1 MPAPKPP
8 APGPAPLQT
17 ALAAPATAPAT
28 PPRPRPPLGQAPAR
42 PPGPGQAAAGQPA
55 APRPP
60 ATLEFRSIDG
70 SGNNL
75 SDLSQNS
82 TGDSFSR
89 IGPANFSD
97 SQRSLVTNLPNA
109 RTVSNLVV
117 AATTEEAETP
127 NDRGLSGMM
136 YAWGQ
141 FIDHDINLIKS
152 DGINKISIQIPNGDP
167 SISGSISLT
176 RTKVDPLTG
185 LAINNVT
192 GWIDG
197 SMVYGSD
204 AVTAASLRNAE
215 GYMLTSIGNNLPI
228 VNGAFLAGDIR
239 AQENPDLTALQT
251 LFVREHNR
259 QVDLL
264 KAAHP
269 EWSGDQLY
277 NQARAIVG
285 AEIAHITYGEFLPSL
300 LGRGA
305 ISRYEGYDPTVNT
318 SMNEEFAGAAFRFGH
333 SIVSA
338 NLQRLAENGSA
349 VGPDL
354 SLKDAFFQTT
364 SDFAA
369 NGGAAGF
376 LRKLASDV
384 SNELDVFIVDDLRNF
399 LNVPGASMDLAAIN
413 IQRGRDLGLGS
424 LNQTRV
430 ALGLKA
436 YTSFAEITSDAS
448 IAASLQAA
456 YGSVDNLDLWIG
468 GLAEN
473 HGQGAMVGETFQ
485 IIIANQF
492 EALRDGDRLWYEN
505 QGFDR
510 RTLDQINDT
519 KLSDLILLNT
529 DVKHIQDDV
538 FRYVDRHG
546 SDSVVDPSVR
556 QLLIGKDGSDILV
569 GGNEND
575 ILVAGLGN
583 QQLTGGGGR
592 DQFVLS
598 QGGIQARVTDFT
610 PGQDRLVFEQA
621 LTRDQLTQG
630 LSISGQGANLLVS
643 FQGANVTLVGVGANQ
658 LRPDDIL
665 AKL

>member
-1 MPAPKPP
+1 VA
-8 APGPAPLQT
+8 
-17 ALAAPATAPAT
+17 
-28 PPRPRPPLGQAPAR
+28 
-42 PPGPGQAAAGQPA
+42 
-55 APRPP
+55 
-60 ATLEFRSIDG
+60 LEFRSIDG

-75 SDLSQNS
+75 TDLSQNS
-82 TGDSFSR
+82 SGDSFSR
-89 IGPANFSD
+89 IGVANFGD
-97 SQRSLVTNLPNA
+97 SQRSLVSNLPNA
-109 RTVSNLVV
+109 RTVSNIVV

-141 FIDHDINLIKS
+141 FIDHDINLMKS
-152 DGINKISIQIPNGDP
+152 DGTNGISIQIPNGDP
-167 SISGSISLT
+167 NLSGNISLT
-176 RTKVDPLTG
+176 RTTVDPLTG

-204 AVTAASLRNAE
+204 AVTAASLRNAD
-215 GYMLTSIGNNLPI
+215 GYMLSSVDNNLPI
-228 VNGAFLAGDIR
+228 ANGAFLAGDIR

-269 EWSGDQLY
+269 DWSGDQLY

-285 AEIAHITYGEFLPSL
+285 AEIAHITYSEFLPSL

-338 NLQRLAENGSA
+338 NLQRLAEDGSA

-354 SLKDAFFQTT
+354 SLKEAFFQSPT
-364 SDFAA
+364 DFAA

-376 LRKLASDV
+376 LRKLASDP
-384 SNELDVFIVDDLRNF
+384 SNELDVHIVDDLRNF

-436 YTSFAEITSDAS
+436 YTSFTEISSDPA

-456 YGSVDNLDLWIG
+456 YGSVDKLDLWIG

-510 RTLDQINDT
+510 RTLNQINDT
-519 KLSDLILLNT
+519 QLSDLILLNT
-529 DVKHIQDDV
+529 DVEHIQNDV

-556 QLLIGKDGSDILV
+556 QLLVGKDGADILL
-569 GGNEND
+569 GGDRND

-598 QGGIQARVTDFT
+598 QAGIQATITDFT
-610 PGQDRLVFEQA
+610 PGEDRLVFEQA
-621 LTRDQLTQG
+621 LNRDQLTQG
-630 LSISGQGANLLVS
+630 LSITPQGGDLLLS
-643 FQGANVTLVGVGANQ
+643 FQGTNLTLVGLSASQ
-658 LRPDDIL
+658 LHPGDLL

>member
-1 MPAPKPP
+1 M
-8 APGPAPLQT
+8 
-17 ALAAPATAPAT
+17 APAT
-28 PPRPRPPLGQAPAR
+28 PPRPRPR

-97 SQRSLVTNLPNA
+97 GQRSLVTNLPNA
-109 RTVSNLVV
+109 RTISNLVV

-215 GYMLTSIGNNLPI
+215 GYMLTSAGNNLPI
-228 VNGAFLAGDIR
+228 ANGAFLAGDIR

>member
-28 PPRPRPPLGQAPAR
+28 PPRPRPR

-82 TGDSFSR
+82 TGDSFGR

-215 GYMLTSIGNNLPI
+215 GYMLTSAGNNLPI
-228 VNGAFLAGDIR
+228 ANGAFLAGDIR

-277 NQARAIVG
+277 SQARAIVG
-285 AEIAHITYGEFLPSL
+285 AEIAHITYSEFLPSL

-305 ISRYEGYDPTVNT
+305 IGRYEGYDPTVNT

-456 YGSVDNLDLWIG
+456 YGSVDKLDLWIG

>member
-1 MPAPKPP
+1 
-8 APGPAPLQT
+8 
-17 ALAAPATAPAT
+17 
-28 PPRPRPPLGQAPAR
+28 
-42 PPGPGQAAAGQPA
+42 
-55 APRPP
+55 
-60 ATLEFRSIDG
+60 
-70 SGNNL
+70 
-75 SDLSQNS
+75 
-82 TGDSFSR
+82 
-89 IGPANFSD
+89 
-97 SQRSLVTNLPNA
+97 
-109 RTVSNLVV
+109 
-117 AATTEEAETP
+117 
-127 NDRGLSGMM
+127 MM

-215 GYMLTSIGNNLPI
+215 GYMLTSAGNNLPI
-228 VNGAFLAGDIR
+228 ANGAFLAGDIR

-277 NQARAIVG
+277 SQARAIVG

-305 ISRYEGYDPTVNT
+305 IGRYEGYDPTVNT

-369 NGGAAGF
+369 NGGASGF

-468 GLAEN
+468 GLAEK

>member
-97 SQRSLVTNLPNA
+97 GQRSLVTNLPNA

-215 GYMLTSIGNNLPI
+215 GYMLTSAGNNLPI
-228 VNGAFLAGDIR
+228 ANGAFLAGDIR

>member
-28 PPRPRPPLGQAPAR
+28 PPRPRPR

-82 TGDSFSR
+82 TGDSFGR

-259 QVDLL
+259 QVNLL
-264 KAAHP
+264 KAANP

-285 AEIAHITYGEFLPSL
+285 AEIAHITYSEFLSSL

-305 ISRYEGYDPTVNT
+305 IGRYEGYDPTVNT

-456 YGSVDNLDLWIG
+456 YGSVDKLDLWIG

>member
-1 MPAPKPP
+1 
-8 APGPAPLQT
+8 
-17 ALAAPATAPAT
+17 
-28 PPRPRPPLGQAPAR
+28 
-42 PPGPGQAAAGQPA
+42 
-55 APRPP
+55 
-60 ATLEFRSIDG
+60 
-70 SGNNL
+70 
-75 SDLSQNS
+75 
-82 TGDSFSR
+82 
-89 IGPANFSD
+89 
-97 SQRSLVTNLPNA
+97 LVTNLPNA

-117 AATTEEAETP
+117 AATSEEAETP

-204 AVTAASLRNAE
+204 AITAASLRNAE
-215 GYMLTSIGNNLPI
+215 GYMLTSAGNNLPI
-228 VNGAFLAGDIR
+228 ANGAFLAGDIR

-305 ISRYEGYDPTVNT
+305 IGRYEGYDPTVNT

-369 NGGAAGF
+369 NGGASGF
-376 LRKLASDV
+376 LRKLASDL

>member
-97 SQRSLVTNLPNA
+97 GQRSLVTNLPNA

-215 GYMLTSIGNNLPI
+215 GYMLTSAGNNLPI
-228 VNGAFLAGDIR
+228 ANGAFLAGDIR

-305 ISRYEGYDPTVNT
+305 IGRYEGYDPTVNT

-436 YTSFAEITSDAS
+436 YSSFAEITSDAS

>member
-28 PPRPRPPLGQAPAR
+28 PPRPRPR

-97 SQRSLVTNLPNA
+97 GQRSLVTNLPNA

-215 GYMLTSIGNNLPI
+215 GYMLTSAGNNLPI
-228 VNGAFLAGDIR
+228 ANGAFLAGDIR

-305 ISRYEGYDPTVNT
+305 IGRYEGYDPTVNT

-369 NGGAAGF
+369 NGGASGF

>member
-97 SQRSLVTNLPNA
+97 GQRSLVTNLPNA

-204 AVTAASLRNAE
+204 AITAASLRNAE
-215 GYMLTSIGNNLPI
+215 GYMLTSAGNNLPI
-228 VNGAFLAGDIR
+228 ANGAFLAGDIR

-277 NQARAIVG
+277 SQARAIVG

-305 ISRYEGYDPTVNT
+305 IGRYEGYDPTVNT

-369 NGGAAGF
+369 NGGASGF

-456 YGSVDNLDLWIG
+456 YGSVDKLDLWIG

>member
-1 MPAPKPP
+1 M
-8 APGPAPLQT
+8 
-17 ALAAPATAPAT
+17 APAT
-28 PPRPRPPLGQAPAR
+28 PPRPRPTQGQAPAR

-97 SQRSLVTNLPNA
+97 GQRSLVTNLPNA
-109 RTVSNLVV
+109 RTISNLVV

-215 GYMLTSIGNNLPI
+215 GYMLTSAGNNLPI
-228 VNGAFLAGDIR
+228 ANGAFLAGDIR

-369 NGGAAGF
+369 NGGASGF
-376 LRKLASDV
+376 LRKLASDL

>member
-1 MPAPKPP
+1 VA
-8 APGPAPLQT
+8 
-17 ALAAPATAPAT
+17 
-28 PPRPRPPLGQAPAR
+28 
-42 PPGPGQAAAGQPA
+42 
-55 APRPP
+55 
-60 ATLEFRSIDG
+60 LEFRSIDG

-75 SDLSQNS
+75 TDLSQNS
-82 TGDSFSR
+82 SGDSFSR
-89 IGPANFSD
+89 IGVANFGD
-97 SQRSLVTNLPNA
+97 SQRSLASNLPNA
-109 RTVSNLVV
+109 RTVSNIVV

-141 FIDHDINLIKS
+141 FIDHDINLMKS
-152 DGINKISIQIPNGDP
+152 DGTNGISIQFPNGDP
-167 SISGSISLT
+167 NLSGNISLT
-176 RTKVDPLTG
+176 RTTVDPLTG

-204 AVTAASLRNAE
+204 AVTAASLRNAD
-215 GYMLTSIGNNLPI
+215 GYMLTSVDNNLPI
-228 VNGAFLAGDIR
+228 ANGAFLAGDIR

-269 EWSGDQLY
+269 DWSGDQLY

-285 AEIAHITYGEFLPSL
+285 AEIAHITYSEFLPSL

-338 NLQRLAENGSA
+338 NLQRLAEDGSA

-354 SLKDAFFQTT
+354 SLKDAFFQSPT
-364 SDFAA
+364 DFAA

-384 SNELDVFIVDDLRNF
+384 SNELDVHIVDDLRNF

-436 YTSFAEITSDAS
+436 YTSFTEISSDPA
-448 IAASLQAA
+448 IAASLQEA
-456 YGSVDNLDLWIG
+456 YGSVDKLDLWIG

-473 HGQGAMVGETFQ
+473 HGRGAMVGETFQ
-485 IIIANQF
+485 VIIANQF

-510 RTLDQINDT
+510 RTLNQINDT
-519 KLSDLILLNT
+519 QLSDLILLNT
-529 DVKHIQDDV
+529 DVEHIQNDV

-556 QLLIGKDGSDILV
+556 QLLVGKDGADILL
-569 GGNEND
+569 GGDRND

-598 QGGIQARVTDFT
+598 QAGIQATITDFT
-610 PGQDRLVFEQA
+610 PGEDRLVFEQA
-621 LTRDQLTQG
+621 LNRDQLTQG
-630 LSISGQGANLLVS
+630 LSITPQGGDLLLS
-643 FQGANVTLVGVGANQ
+643 FQGTNLTLVGLSASQ
-658 LRPDDIL
+658 LHPGDLL

>member
-8 APGPAPLQT
+8 TPGPAPLQT

-97 SQRSLVTNLPNA
+97 GQRSLVTNLPNA

-215 GYMLTSIGNNLPI
+215 GYMLTSAGNNLPI
-228 VNGAFLAGDIR
+228 ANGAFLAGDIR

>member
-17 ALAAPATAPAT
+17 ALTAPATALAPL
-28 PPRPRPPLGQAPAR
+28 PRRRDPLGQAPNR

-60 ATLEFRSIDG
+60 VTLEFRSIDG

-82 TGDSFSR
+82 TGDSFGR

-141 FIDHDINLIKS
+141 FIDHDINLMKS

-167 SISGSISLT
+167 SLSGSISLT

-215 GYMLTSIGNNLPI
+215 GYMLTSAGNNLPI
-228 VNGAFLAGDIR
+228 ANGAFLAGDIR
-239 AQENPDLTALQT
+239 AQENPDLTSLQT

-277 NQARAIVG
+277 SQARAIVG
-285 AEIAHITYGEFLPSL
+285 AEIAHITYSEFLPSL

-354 SLKDAFFQTT
+354 ILKDAFFQTT

-436 YTSFAEITSDAS
+436 YTSFAEISSDAS
-448 IAASLQAA
+448 IAASLEAA

-546 SDSVVDPSVR
+546 SDSVVDPTVR

-598 QGGIQARVTDFT
+598 QGGIQAQVTDFT
-610 PGQDRLVFEQA
+610 AGQDRLVFEQA
-621 LTRDQLTQG
+621 LNRDQLTQG
-630 LSISGQGANLLVS
+630 LSITSQGANLLVS
-643 FQGANVTLVGVGANQ
+643 FQGANVTLVGVTANQ

>member
-1 MPAPKPP
+1 VA
-8 APGPAPLQT
+8 
-17 ALAAPATAPAT
+17 
-28 PPRPRPPLGQAPAR
+28 
-42 PPGPGQAAAGQPA
+42 
-55 APRPP
+55 
-60 ATLEFRSIDG
+60 LEFRSIDG

-75 SDLSQNS
+75 TDLSQNS
-82 TGDSFSR
+82 SGDSFSR
-89 IGPANFSD
+89 IGVANFGD
-97 SQRSLVTNLPNA
+97 SQRSLASNLPNA
-109 RTVSNLVV
+109 RTVSNIVV

-141 FIDHDINLIKS
+141 FIDHDINLMKS
-152 DGINKISIQIPNGDP
+152 DGTNGISIQIPNGDP
-167 SISGSISLT
+167 NLSGNISLT
-176 RTKVDPLTG
+176 RTTVDPLTG

-204 AVTAASLRNAE
+204 AVTAASLRNAD
-215 GYMLTSIGNNLPI
+215 GYMLTSVDNNLPI
-228 VNGAFLAGDIR
+228 ANGAFLAGDIR

-269 EWSGDQLY
+269 DWSGDQLY

-285 AEIAHITYGEFLPSL
+285 AEIAHITYSEFLPSL

-338 NLQRLAENGSA
+338 NLQRLAEDGSA

-354 SLKDAFFQTT
+354 SLKDAFFQSPT
-364 SDFAA
+364 DFAA

-384 SNELDVFIVDDLRNF
+384 SNELDVHIVDDLRNF

-436 YTSFAEITSDAS
+436 YTSFTEISSDPA
-448 IAASLQAA
+448 IAASLQEA
-456 YGSVDNLDLWIG
+456 YGSVDKLDLWIG

-473 HGQGAMVGETFQ
+473 HGRGAMVGETFQ
-485 IIIANQF
+485 VIIANQF

-510 RTLDQINDT
+510 RTLNQINDT
-519 KLSDLILLNT
+519 QLSDLILLNT
-529 DVKHIQDDV
+529 DVEHIQNDV

-556 QLLIGKDGSDILV
+556 QLLVGKDGADILL
-569 GGNEND
+569 GGDRND

-598 QGGIQARVTDFT
+598 QAGIQATITDFT
-610 PGQDRLVFEQA
+610 PGEDRLVFEQA
-621 LTRDQLTQG
+621 LNRDQLTQG
-630 LSISGQGANLLVS
+630 LSITPQGGDLLLS
-643 FQGANVTLVGVGANQ
+643 FQGTNLTLVGLSASQ
-658 LRPDDIL
+658 LHPGDLL

>member
-28 PPRPRPPLGQAPAR
+28 PPRPRPR

-97 SQRSLVTNLPNA
+97 GQRSLVTNLPNA

-259 QVDLL
+259 QVNLL
-264 KAAHP
+264 KAANP

-305 ISRYEGYDPTVNT
+305 IGRYEGYDPTVNT

-456 YGSVDNLDLWIG
+456 YGSVDKLDLWIG

>member
-8 APGPAPLQT
+8 VPGTAPLQ
-17 ALAAPATAPAT
+17 ALLAPPVTAPAAA
-28 PPRPRPPLGQAPAR
+28 PRRRDPLGQAPAR
-42 PPGPGQAAAGQPA
+42 PPGPGQAP

-60 ATLEFRSIDG
+60 VALEFRSIDG

-75 SDLSQNS
+75 TDLSQNS
-82 TGDSFSR
+82 SGDSFSR
-89 IGPANFSD
+89 IGVANFGD
-97 SQRSLVTNLPNA
+97 SQRSLVSNLPNA
-109 RTVSNLVV
+109 RTVSNIVV

-141 FIDHDINLIKS
+141 FIDHDINLMKS
-152 DGINKISIQIPNGDP
+152 DGTNGISIQIPNGDP
-167 SISGSISLT
+167 NLSGNISLT
-176 RTKVDPLTG
+176 RTTVDPLTG

-204 AVTAASLRNAE
+204 AVTAASLRNAD
-215 GYMLTSIGNNLPI
+215 GYMLTSVDNNLPI
-228 VNGAFLAGDIR
+228 ANGAFLAGDIR

-269 EWSGDQLY
+269 DWSGDQLY

-285 AEIAHITYGEFLPSL
+285 AEIAHITYSEFLPSL

-338 NLQRLAENGSA
+338 NLQRLAEDGSA

-354 SLKDAFFQTT
+354 SLKDAFFQSPT
-364 SDFAA
+364 DFAA

-384 SNELDVFIVDDLRNF
+384 SNELDVHIVDDLRNF

-436 YTSFAEITSDAS
+436 YTSFTEISSDPA
-448 IAASLQAA
+448 IAASLQEA
-456 YGSVDNLDLWIG
+456 YGSVDKLDLWIG

-473 HGQGAMVGETFQ
+473 HGRGAMVGETFQ
-485 IIIANQF
+485 VIIANQF

-510 RTLDQINDT
+510 RTLNQINDT
-519 KLSDLILLNT
+519 QLSDLILLNT
-529 DVKHIQDDV
+529 DVEHIQNDV

-556 QLLIGKDGSDILV
+556 QLLVGKDGADILL
-569 GGNEND
+569 GGDRND

-598 QGGIQARVTDFT
+598 QAGIQATITDFT
-610 PGQDRLVFEQA
+610 PGEDRLVFEQA
-621 LTRDQLTQG
+621 LNRDQLTQG
-630 LSISGQGANLLVS
+630 LSITPQGGDLLLS
-643 FQGANVTLVGVGANQ
+643 FQGTNLTLVGLSASQ
-658 LRPDDIL
+658 LHPGDLL

>member
-97 SQRSLVTNLPNA
+97 GQRSLVTNLPNA

-215 GYMLTSIGNNLPI
+215 GYMLTSAGNNLPI
-228 VNGAFLAGDIR
+228 ANGAFLAGDIR

-305 ISRYEGYDPTVNT
+305 IGRYEGYDPTVNT

-369 NGGAAGF
+369 NGGASGF

-456 YGSVDNLDLWIG
+456 YGSVDKLDLWIG

>member
-1 MPAPKPP
+1 VA
-8 APGPAPLQT
+8 
-17 ALAAPATAPAT
+17 
-28 PPRPRPPLGQAPAR
+28 
-42 PPGPGQAAAGQPA
+42 
-55 APRPP
+55 
-60 ATLEFRSIDG
+60 LEFRSIDG

-75 SDLSQNS
+75 TDLSQNS
-82 TGDSFSR
+82 SGDSFSR
-89 IGPANFSD
+89 IGVANFGD
-97 SQRSLVTNLPNA
+97 SQRSLVSNLPNA
-109 RTVSNLVV
+109 RTVSNIVV

-141 FIDHDINLIKS
+141 FIDHDINLMKS
-152 DGINKISIQIPNGDP
+152 DGTNGISIQIPNGDP
-167 SISGSISLT
+167 NLSGNISLT
-176 RTKVDPLTG
+176 RTTVDPLTG

-204 AVTAASLRNAE
+204 AVTAASLRNAD
-215 GYMLTSIGNNLPI
+215 GYMLSSVDNNLPI
-228 VNGAFLAGDIR
+228 ANGAFLAGDIR

-269 EWSGDQLY
+269 DWSGDQLY

-285 AEIAHITYGEFLPSL
+285 AEIAHITYSEFLPSL

-338 NLQRLAENGSA
+338 NLQRLAEDGSA

-354 SLKDAFFQTT
+354 SLKDAFFQSPT
-364 SDFAA
+364 DFAA

-376 LRKLASDV
+376 LRKLASDP
-384 SNELDVFIVDDLRNF
+384 SNELDVHIVDDLRNF

-436 YTSFAEITSDAS
+436 YTSFTEISSDPA

-456 YGSVDNLDLWIG
+456 YGSVDKLDLWIG

-510 RTLDQINDT
+510 RTLNQINDT
-519 KLSDLILLNT
+519 QLSDLILLNT
-529 DVKHIQDDV
+529 DVEHIQNDV

-556 QLLIGKDGSDILV
+556 QLLVGKDGADILL
-569 GGNEND
+569 GGDRND

-598 QGGIQARVTDFT
+598 QAGIQATITDFT
-610 PGQDRLVFEQA
+610 PGEDRLVFEQA
-621 LTRDQLTQG
+621 LNRDQLTQG
-630 LSISGQGANLLVS
+630 LSITPQGGDLLLS
-643 FQGANVTLVGVGANQ
+643 FQGTNLTLVGLSASQ
-658 LRPDDIL
+658 LHPGDLL

>member
-97 SQRSLVTNLPNA
+97 GQRSLVTNLPNA

-215 GYMLTSIGNNLPI
+215 GYMLTSAGNNLPI
-228 VNGAFLAGDIR
+228 ANGAFLAGDIR

-305 ISRYEGYDPTVNT
+305 IGRYEGYDPTVNT

-369 NGGAAGF
+369 NGGASGF

-468 GLAEN
+468 GLAEK

>member
-1 MPAPKPP
+1 
-8 APGPAPLQT
+8 
-17 ALAAPATAPAT
+17 
-28 PPRPRPPLGQAPAR
+28 
-42 PPGPGQAAAGQPA
+42 
-55 APRPP
+55 
-60 ATLEFRSIDG
+60 
-70 SGNNL
+70 
-75 SDLSQNS
+75 
-82 TGDSFSR
+82 
-89 IGPANFSD
+89 
-97 SQRSLVTNLPNA
+97 LVTNLPNA

-259 QVDLL
+259 QVNLL
-264 KAAHP
+264 KAANP

-285 AEIAHITYGEFLPSL
+285 AEIAHITYSEFLSSL

-305 ISRYEGYDPTVNT
+305 IGRYEGYDPTVNT

-456 YGSVDNLDLWIG
+456 YGSVDKLDLWIG

>member
-1 MPAPKPP
+1 VA
-8 APGPAPLQT
+8 
-17 ALAAPATAPAT
+17 
-28 PPRPRPPLGQAPAR
+28 
-42 PPGPGQAAAGQPA
+42 
-55 APRPP
+55 
-60 ATLEFRSIDG
+60 LEFRSIDG

-75 SDLSQNS
+75 TDLSQNS
-82 TGDSFSR
+82 SGDSFSR
-89 IGPANFSD
+89 IGVANFGD
-97 SQRSLVTNLPNA
+97 SQRSLVSNLPNA
-109 RTVSNLVV
+109 RTVSNIVV

-141 FIDHDINLIKS
+141 FIDHDINLMKS
-152 DGINKISIQIPNGDP
+152 DGTNGISIQIPNGDP
-167 SISGSISLT
+167 NLSGNISLT
-176 RTKVDPLTG
+176 RTTVDPLTG

-204 AVTAASLRNAE
+204 AVTAASLRNAD
-215 GYMLTSIGNNLPI
+215 GYMLSSVDNNLPI
-228 VNGAFLAGDIR
+228 ANGAFLAGDIR

-269 EWSGDQLY
+269 DWSGDQLY

-285 AEIAHITYGEFLPSL
+285 AEIAHITYSEFLPSL

-338 NLQRLAENGSA
+338 NLQRLAEDGSA

-354 SLKDAFFQTT
+354 SLKEAFFQSPT
-364 SDFAA
+364 DFAA

-376 LRKLASDV
+376 LRKLASDP
-384 SNELDVFIVDDLRNF
+384 SNELDVHIVDDLRNF
-399 LNVPGASMDLAAIN
+399 LNVPVASMDLAAIN

-436 YTSFAEITSDAS
+436 YTSFTEISSDPA

-456 YGSVDNLDLWIG
+456 YGSVDKLDLWIG

-510 RTLDQINDT
+510 RTLNQINDT
-519 KLSDLILLNT
+519 QLSDLILLNT
-529 DVKHIQDDV
+529 DVEHIQNDV

-556 QLLIGKDGSDILV
+556 QLLVGKDGADILL
-569 GGNEND
+569 GGDRND

-598 QGGIQARVTDFT
+598 QAGIQATITDFT
-610 PGQDRLVFEQA
+610 PGEDRLVFEQA
-621 LTRDQLTQG
+621 LNRDQLTQG
-630 LSISGQGANLLVS
+630 LSITPQGGDLLLS
-643 FQGANVTLVGVGANQ
+643 FQGTNLTLVGLSASQ
-658 LRPDDIL
+658 LHPGDLL

>member
-8 APGPAPLQT
+8 VPGTAPLQ
-17 ALAAPATAPAT
+17 ALLAPPVTAPAAA
-28 PPRPRPPLGQAPAR
+28 PRPRDPLGQAPAR
-42 PPGPGQAAAGQPA
+42 PPGPGQAP

-60 ATLEFRSIDG
+60 VALEFRSIDG

-75 SDLSQNS
+75 TDLSQNS
-82 TGDSFSR
+82 SGDSFSR
-89 IGPANFSD
+89 IGVANFGD
-97 SQRSLVTNLPNA
+97 SQRSLVSNLPNA
-109 RTVSNLVV
+109 RTVSNIVV

-141 FIDHDINLIKS
+141 FIDHDINLMKS
-152 DGINKISIQIPNGDP
+152 DGTNGISIQIPNGDP
-167 SISGSISLT
+167 NLSGNISLT
-176 RTKVDPLTG
+176 RTTVDPLTG

-204 AVTAASLRNAE
+204 AVTAASLRNAD
-215 GYMLTSIGNNLPI
+215 GYMLTSVDNNLPI
-228 VNGAFLAGDIR
+228 ANGAFLAGDIR

-269 EWSGDQLY
+269 DWSGDQLY

-285 AEIAHITYGEFLPSL
+285 AEIAHITYSEFLPSL

-338 NLQRLAENGSA
+338 NLQRLAEDGSA

-354 SLKDAFFQTT
+354 SLKDAFFQSPT
-364 SDFAA
+364 DFAA

-376 LRKLASDV
+376 LRKLASDP
-384 SNELDVFIVDDLRNF
+384 SNELDVHIVDDLRNF

-436 YTSFAEITSDAS
+436 YTSFTEISSDPA

-456 YGSVDNLDLWIG
+456 YGSVDKLDLWIG

-510 RTLDQINDT
+510 RTLNQINDT
-519 KLSDLILLNT
+519 QLSDLILLNT
-529 DVKHIQDDV
+529 DVEHIQNDV

-556 QLLIGKDGSDILV
+556 QLLVGKDGVDILL
-569 GGNEND
+569 GGDRND

-598 QGGIQARVTDFT
+598 QAGIQATITDFT
-610 PGQDRLVFEQA
+610 PGEDRLVFEQA
-621 LTRDQLTQG
+621 LNRDQLTQG
-630 LSISGQGANLLVS
+630 LSITPQGGDLLLS
-643 FQGANVTLVGVGANQ
+643 FQGTNLTLVGLSASQ
-658 LRPDDIL
+658 LHPGDLL

>member
-28 PPRPRPPLGQAPAR
+28 PPRPRPR

-82 TGDSFSR
+82 TGDSFGR

-215 GYMLTSIGNNLPI
+215 GYMLTSAGNNLPI
-228 VNGAFLAGDIR
+228 ANGAFLAGDIR

-259 QVDLL
+259 QVNLL
-264 KAAHP
+264 KAANP

-285 AEIAHITYGEFLPSL
+285 AEIAHITYSEFLSSL

-305 ISRYEGYDPTVNT
+305 IGRYEGYDPTVNT

-456 YGSVDNLDLWIG
+456 YGSVDKLDLWIG

>member
-82 TGDSFSR
+82 SGDSFSR

-97 SQRSLVTNLPNA
+97 SQRSLLSNLPNA

-117 AATTEEAETP
+117 AATSEEAENP

-141 FIDHDINLIKS
+141 FIDHDINLMKS
-152 DGINKISIQIPNGDP
+152 DGINKIGIQIPNGDP
-167 SISGSISLT
+167 SLSGSISLT

-215 GYMLTSIGNNLPI
+215 GYMLTSAGNNLPI
-228 VNGAFLAGDIR
+228 ANGTFLAGDIR

-251 LFVREHNR
+251 LFIREHNR

-269 EWSGDQLY
+269 DWSGDQLY

-285 AEIAHITYGEFLPSL
+285 AEIAHITYSEFLPSL

-305 ISRYEGYDPTVNT
+305 ISRYEGYDPSVNA

-338 NLQRLAENGSA
+338 NLQRLAEDGSA
-349 VGPDL
+349 VGPEL

-369 NGGAAGF
+369 NGGVAGF

-436 YTSFAEITSDAS
+436 YSSFAEITSDAS
-448 IAASLQAA
+448 IAASLEAA

-468 GLAEN
+468 GLAED

-510 RTLDQINDT
+510 RTLDQINNT
-519 KLSDLILLNT
+519 KLSDLIQLNT

-546 SDSVVDPSVR
+546 SDSVVDPTVR

-598 QGGIQARVTDFT
+598 QGGIQAQVTDFT
-610 PGQDRLVFEQA
+610 AGQDRLVFEQA

-630 LSISGQGANLLVS
+630 LSISSQGSNLLVS
-643 FQGANVTLVGVGANQ
+643 FQGANVTLVAVSANQ

>member
-28 PPRPRPPLGQAPAR
+28 PPRPRPR

-82 TGDSFSR
+82 TGDSFGR

-277 NQARAIVG
+277 SQARAIVG
-285 AEIAHITYGEFLPSL
+285 AEIAHITYSEFLPSL

-305 ISRYEGYDPTVNT
+305 IGRYEGYDPTVNT

-456 YGSVDNLDLWIG
+456 YGSVDKLDLWIG

>member
-97 SQRSLVTNLPNA
+97 GQRSLVTNLPNA

-117 AATTEEAETP
+117 AATSEEAETP

-215 GYMLTSIGNNLPI
+215 GYMLTSAGNNLPI
-228 VNGAFLAGDIR
+228 ANGAFLAGDIR

-369 NGGAAGF
+369 NGGASGF

-456 YGSVDNLDLWIG
+456 YGSVDKLDLWIG

>member
-17 ALAAPATAPAT
+17 ALTAPATAPAT

-97 SQRSLVTNLPNA
+97 GQRSLVTNLPNA

-215 GYMLTSIGNNLPI
+215 GYMLTSAGNNLPI
-228 VNGAFLAGDIR
+228 ANGAFLAGDIR
-239 AQENPDLTALQT
+239 AQENPDLTALHT

-369 NGGAAGF
+369 NGGASGF

-456 YGSVDNLDLWIG
+456 YGSVDKLDLWIG